1 MSYNYLPIPPR
12 VWSRVQKPC
21 TYTDACGNY
30 DIDYN
35 KVYIPLTNQTVT
47 QAQAN
52 YEDKMIYKGNILQ
65 YKGNSSRLTKSQKYS
80 QLARMAGPNR
90 TKVFATQGQTY
101 TNPNTT
107 GLQRVNYSTIPF
119 PNGVVGA
126 PNNISGPYQYNVTNP
141 NGCNGVSIQDG
152 GTLKCGYYTNPCT
165 GEIIRSGATSA
176 TIYNP
181 ASASDVP
188 GSSILFWN
196 NKVETWFP
204 KSQYFMNNS
213 TDKWPVN
220 YKGFVSAAGP
230 EAPVLSGSGD
240 CGSVSLSWT
249 YNDSSCIPISG
260 FNIYQNNVFIK
271 TVSVPATTTTIDG
284 LGYNAIYTY
293 YINSI
298 SYSIES
304 KPSNLVS
311 VITYP
316 LPPPTDL
323 AGIITYYT
331 GDVSILLYWNAP
343 IELCFGSVSGYY
355 IYVNNLQSTPYI
367 ITPSGTT
374 TKTITDLSYNTSYT
388 FYIRSYAI
396 SGGTIYYSTTSSF
409 DITTLPVPPPTN
421 LDGTI
426 TYDIDDVSIELNW
439 DIPTGDAYSG
449 VSGYYIYLNNL
460 QSTPVI
466 TPSSTTTTTITD
478 LSYNTSYTFYIRS
491 YAISGGTIY
500 YSTTS
505 SFDITTL
512 PVPPPT
518 NLDGTITYDID
529 DVSIELNWDI
539 PTGDAYSGVSGY
551 YIYLNNLQS
560 TPYVIIT
567 PSSTDTTTITD
578 LSYNTSYTFY
588 IRSYAVSGGTNYYST
603 DSSLNITTSVL
614 EPPEALSATPGCA
627 YVDLTWSDPTTTP
640 SSYNIYYYSG
650 AFIANVSSTSYT
662 VSDLS
667 YNTAY
672 QFSVSSYNLGV
683 SSELVSTSQVTTSQL
698 NTPILAVSSYNA
710 STPSISLSLSYDSS
724 GCTSNPYSYKLY
736 GGDTSPID
744 IPSNGQPT
752 PYTLILSYST
762 TYTLYI
768 TYIADNNQ
776 ESSQSNSITVNT
788 DINSPTNF
796 QATGTS
802 PTTGTLTWT
811 SPSQYVTSYTIT
823 GSINVNTTSTSYSLS
838 NLYGNTD
845 YSYNIVANYGSGVSS
860 SVSTTLTTY
869 QYIVNTNPS
878 GYTANTNV
886 LSTSGPGN
894 YYYMFTATNDSGN
907 SYSNPSNNVDFGIL
921 YNFTVNY
928 DFNPNYLL
936 VGGGGYGY
944 YACGGGG
951 GGIITGKTADPF
963 TTSTTY
969 TASVGGY
976 GDENEANGGASS
988 IGIGT
993 NGTGTSGYD
1002 FRVTGGGGGSG
1013 GGTSGGGTGTIVNGS
1028 GNTNQ
1033 NGGYGGFG
1041 SNGNG
1046 TNSSYDP
1053 FNDSNLSITINENT
1067 TSDIYCGGGG
1077 GSGVYLGYGYAGHG
1091 YGGEGEGA
1099 DLQAATARIGY
1110 TNYLN
1115 YTGLFF
1121 GGGGGGGTVLSGYGN
1136 GSTGVVIL
1144 YWSQ

>member
-271 TVSVPATTTTIDG
+271 TVSVPTTTTTIDG
-284 LGYNAIYTY
+284 LGYNAIYRY

-323 AGIITYYT
+323 AGIITYYID
-331 GDVSILLYWNAP
+331 DVSILLDWKTP
-343 IELCFGSVSGYY
+343 VELCFDSVSGYY
-355 IYVNNLQSTPYI
+355 IYVDNLQSTPY
-367 ITPSGTT
+367 
-374 TKTITDLSYNTSYT
+374 
-388 FYIRSYAI
+388 
-396 SGGTIYYSTTSSF
+396 
-409 DITTLPVPPPTN
+409 
-421 LDGTI
+421 
-426 TYDIDDVSIELNW
+426 
-439 DIPTGDAYSG
+439 
-449 VSGYYIYLNNL
+449 
-460 QSTPVI
+460 VI

-491 YAISGGTIY
+491 YA
-500 YSTTS
+500 
-505 SFDITTL
+505 
-512 PVPPPT
+512 
-518 NLDGTITYDID
+518 
-529 DVSIELNWDI
+529 
-539 PTGDAYSGVSGY
+539 
-551 YIYLNNLQS
+551 
-560 TPYVIIT
+560 
-567 PSSTDTTTITD
+567 
-578 LSYNTSYTFY
+578 
-588 IRSYAVSGGTNYYST
+588 VSGGTTYYST
-603 DSSLNITTSVL
+603 DSSVNITTSVL

-640 SSYNIYYYSG
+640 SSSYNIYYYNG

-698 NTPILAVSSYNA
+698 NTPILAIDSYNA
-710 STPSISLSLSYDSS
+710 STLSITLNLSYGSS

-752 PYTLILSYST
+752 PYTLNLSYST

-776 ESSQSNSITVNT
+776 ESPQSNTITVNT
-788 DINSPTNF
+788 NINPPTNVV
-796 QATGTS
+796 ATITS
-802 PTTGTLTWT
+802 PTTASLSWT
-811 SPSQYVTSYTIT
+811 APSNFVTGYTISQ
-823 GSINVNTTSTSYSLS
+823 SINGGSYSQLGTSSSTSFSVS
-838 NLYGNTD
+838 NLTLSQGS
-845 YSYNIVANYGSGVSS
+845 SYQFSVVANYNNENSSPAYSNTIGLTAFTTTSQLLTNPTSG
-860 SVSTTLTTY
+860 TLASNFY
-869 QYIVNTNPS
+869 LPS
-878 GYTANTNV
+878 GYNSFTFV
-886 LSTSGPGN
+886 LYGAGGSGAQPGS
-894 YYYMFTATNDSGN
+894 FT
-907 SYSNPSNNVDFGIL
+907 
-921 YNFTVNY
+921 
-928 DFNPNYLL
+928 
-936 VGGGGYGY
+936 YG
-944 YACGGGG
+944 
-951 GGIITGKTADPF
+951 T
-963 TTSTTY
+963 
-969 TASVGGY
+969 
-976 GDENEANGGASS
+976 
-988 IGIGT
+988 
-993 NGTGTSGYD
+993 
-1002 FRVTGGGGGSG
+1002 GGGGSG
-1013 GGTSGGGTGTIVNGS
+1013 SFISATSIPFSSSGIIISSITYTIDSGGNEAATIVNINYSNGTSINLNAGSGKSVTFGTAGAAGGTASASNNTGISYNNNSIIGANGGNQGSNGTASTNGSGYFTSSGSGNGGGSSAPVGNPQSGSDTFGTPDGNSYTITSQGGGTNTVVSGYGAGGAATPANYNQNAGAYRNGS
-1028 GNTNQ
+1028 G
-1033 NGGYGGFG
+1033 G
-1041 SNGNG
+1041 
-1046 TNSSYDP
+1046 
-1053 FNDSNLSITINENT
+1053 
-1067 TSDIYCGGGG
+1067 C
-1077 GSGVYLGYGYAGHG
+1077 
-1091 YGGEGEGA
+1091 
-1099 DLQAATARIGY
+1099 
-1110 TNYLN
+1110 
-1115 YTGLFF
+1115 
-1121 GGGGGGGTVLSGYGN
+1121 
-1136 GSTGVVIL
+1136 IL
-1144 YWSQ
+1144 YYLSP